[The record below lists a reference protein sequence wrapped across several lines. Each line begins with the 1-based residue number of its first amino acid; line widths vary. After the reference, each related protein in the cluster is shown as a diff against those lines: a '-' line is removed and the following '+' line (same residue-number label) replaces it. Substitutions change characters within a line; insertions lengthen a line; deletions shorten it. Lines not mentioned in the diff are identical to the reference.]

1 MKFKKFKF
9 EWIRYIAQ
17 KLPDEVK
24 ERRKTEIESCFTGT
38 KKELEEKVIQS
49 LCEQVKIALIATI
62 VFLMILL
69 FTGIIYLSQD
79 RRILI
84 TREDTGGEITESQ
97 IRIKT
102 KKEDE
107 IYSLKVHPKGYTK
120 SEIKDAFDR
129 AENYLKKHL
138 AAKNRSLNEVSKS
151 LSMPTKIQGEN
162 ILVQW
167 QSDDPTVIDEEGNV
181 FSKNVKKD
189 YIVNLDARMECQGEV
204 RILKIPV
211 CVVPG
216 NSGKKISEKQKII
229 EDLKKLEEKNI
240 TKEQFY
246 LPYVIRQGRISPA
259 EKENRIPAILF
270 LGIVVI
276 VFLWYHEN
284 EKYRK
289 QKKQTRDE
297 SIQEYPKIIAHLL
310 LFLGTGMSVT
320 SSLEA
325 VTMEYEKER
334 KRGKKGQIFVY
345 EQIKKTCRQISFGV
359 PQTRAFG
366 DMGKMIGLS
375 SYQKLSVLLVQSI
388 TRGSKDLFSRLK
400 EEEEEA
406 FFEKKEQAKRKG
418 EEASTKL
425 LAPMM
430 IMLVI
435 ILVLLMFPALSTFS

>member
-1 MKFKKFKF
+1 MKFKKFRF
-9 EWIRYIAQ
+9 EWIRHIAE
-17 KLPDEVK
+17 KLPDEMK
-24 ERRKTEIESCFTGT
+24 EKRKAEIEACFTGT
-38 KKELEEKVIQS
+38 KKQLEEKVIQS
-49 LCEQVKIALIATI
+49 LYEQVKIVVIATI
-62 VFLMILL
+62 VFLMILI
-69 FTGIIYLSQD
+69 FTGIMYLSQD

-84 TREDTGGEITESQ
+84 TREDTGGEITERQ
-97 IRIKT
+97 IHIKT
-102 KKEDE
+102 KKEEE
-107 IYSLKVHPKGYTK
+107 IYPLKVYPKGYTK
-120 SEIKDAFDR
+120 NEINEVFDKT
-129 AENYLKKHL
+129 EKYLKKHL
-138 AAKNRSLNEVSKS
+138 ADKNRSLNEVSKN
-151 LSMPTKIQGEN
+151 LKMPTKIAGEN
-162 ILVQW
+162 ILIQW

-246 LPYVIRQGRISPA
+246 LPYVIRQGRLSPA
-259 EKENRIPAILF
+259 EKESHIPAILF
-270 LGIVVI
+270 LGIAVVI
-276 VFLWYHEN
+276 FLWYHEN
-284 EKYRK
+284 EKYK
-289 QKKQTRDE
+289 EQKRQTRDQ
-297 SIQEYPKIIAHLL
+297 SIQEYPKIIARLL
-310 LFLGTGMSVT
+310 LFLGTGMSVI
-320 SSLEA
+320 SALEA
-325 VTMEYEKER
+325 ITIEYEKER
-334 KRGKKGQIFVY
+334 KRGNKKQIFVY

-359 PQTRAFG
+359 PQTRAFR

-375 SYQKLSVLLVQSI
+375 SYQKLAVLLVQSI
-388 TRGSKDLFSRLK
+388 TRGSADLFLRLK

-406 FFEKKEQAKRKG
+406 FFQRKEQAKRKG